1 MDQSQEQLKEIS
13 CAPECGFLVRSHD
26 KEEVVALAKQHVEQK
41 HPDMKVTQ
49 EKLSAMARN
58 V

>member
-1 MDQSQEQLKEIS
+1 MERSQEKLNEIS

-26 KEEVVALAKQHVEQK
+26 KNEVVSLAQQHVEQK
-41 HPDMKVTQ
+41 HPGMKMTR
-49 EKLSAMARN
+49 EKLNEMAKS

>member
-1 MDQSQEQLKEIS
+1 MERSQEKLKEIS

-26 KEEVVALAKQHVEQK
+26 KDEVVSLAKQHVEQK
-41 HPDMKVTQ
+41 HPGMKVTR
-49 EKLSAMARN
+49 EKLNEMTRS

>member
-1 MDQSQEQLKEIS
+1 MGQSQEQLKEIS

-26 KEEVVALAKQHVEQK
+26 KEEVMSLAQQHVEQK
-41 HPDMKVTQ
+41 HPGMKVTR
-49 EKLSAMARN
+49 EKLSEMARS

>member
-1 MDQSQEQLKEIS
+1 MERSQEQLTEIS

-26 KEEVVALAKQHVEQK
+26 KEEVVSLAKQHVDQK
-41 HPDMKVTQ
+41 HPGMKVTR
-49 EKLSAMARN
+49 EKLNEMAKN

>member
-1 MDQSQEQLKEIS
+1 MDKPQETLKEIS

-26 KEEVVALAKQHVEQK
+26 KEEVVSLAKQHVEQK
-41 HPDMKVTQ
+41 HPGMKMSR
-49 EKLSAMARN
+49 EKLSEMAKS

>member
-1 MDQSQEQLKEIS
+1 MDQSQEKLKEIS

-26 KEEVVALAKQHVEQK
+26 KEEVVSLAKQHVDQK
-41 HPDMKVTQ
+41 HPGMKVTR
-49 EKLSAMARN
+49 EKLSEMAKN

>member
-1 MDQSQEQLKEIS
+1 MDQSKEKLKEIS

-26 KEEVVALAKQHVEQK
+26 KEEVVALAKQHVDQK
-41 HPDMKVTQ
+41 HPGMKVTR
-49 EKLSAMARN
+49 EKLSEMAKN

>member
-1 MDQSQEQLKEIS
+1 MDQPQEKLKEIS

-26 KEEVVALAKQHVEQK
+26 KEEVVTLAKQHVEQK
-41 HPDMKVTQ
+41 HPGMKVTR
-49 EKLSAMARN
+49 EKLNAMARN

>member
-1 MDQSQEQLKEIS
+1 MDQPQEKLKEIS

-26 KEEVVALAKQHVEQK
+26 KEEVVTLAKQHVEQK
-41 HPDMKVTQ
+41 HPGMKVTR
-49 EKLSAMARN
+49 EKLNAMAKN